1 MRSILHD
8 YKNEIKAMLLSNTS
22 TRTIAK
28 HYNVTIGVI
37 AGFIRRELKSVKVI
51 AKPKKQIKKE
61 VYKPI
66 LIEFE
71 ANQCKFL
78 KGDRPYIQCEH
89 NRIKDS
95 PYCREHHNIC
105 YLKNTKNIKVVDKNW
120 GQK

>member
-37 AGFIRRELKSVKVI
+37 AGFIRRELKDVNVI

-61 VYKPI
+61 VYMPM

-71 ANQCKFL
+71 AEQCKFL
-78 KGDRPYIQCEH
+78 AGNRPYIQCKH
-89 NRIKDS
+89 DRIIES
-95 PYCREHHNIC
+95 PYCREHHDIC
-105 YLKNTKNIKVVDKNW
+105 YLKNTKNIKVAYKNW